1 MNSCFPSRMPQ
12 LLDTHFQRN
21 STDALGLHWTVHRP
35 RQSTSANRST
45 TRVITSSLLTLLVL
59 VCFSG
64 CQDDMATV
72 RKIQSAR
79 QTRMQTETKV
89 DHLGEAMNLASRW
102 IELDA
107 TTASRQVVYHLNA
120 WQTAQNAT
128 SANSKPDAAQSS
140 IGQVPQLVR
149 TISEL
154 IPPDEADK
162 LVTQTNFVPLDVYY
176 LRYVYLL
183 KKLSDWV
190 RDSGPTDPLWQTWLT
205 AQAKEKGDDH
215 AQSLAVSIKLFD
227 WVVRN
232 VSLEPME
239 LTDPAPPVPPCRWE

>member
-12 LLDTHFQRN
+12 LLDTQFQRI

-35 RQSTSANRST
+35 RQSTSAKRST

-128 SANSKPDAAQSS
+128 SANSKPDAARSS
-140 IGQVPQLVR
+140 IARCPVSSNDLR
-149 TISEL
+149 
-154 IPPDEADK
+154 ADS
-162 LVTQTNFVPLDVYY
+162 T
-176 LRYVYLL
+176 
-183 KKLSDWV
+183 
-190 RDSGPTDPLWQTWLT
+190 
-205 AQAKEKGDDH
+205 
-215 AQSLAVSIKLFD
+215 
-227 WVVRN
+227 
-232 VSLEPME
+232 
-239 LTDPAPPVPPCRWE
+239 